1 MTRKKWSFLFTVCLV
16 TALIGCGQKNSQVDK
31 NNSEELNKLGQIQV
45 ISREEGSGTRD
56 TFASLAGFNK
66 DGACLLYTSLCA
78 AFQTYRCAG

>member
-45 ISREEGSGTRD
+45 ISREEGSIH
-56 TFASLAGFNK
+56 
-66 DGACLLYTSLCA
+66 LLRLQDLIKTELMV
-78 AFQTYRCAG
+78 

>member
-45 ISREEGSGTRD
+45 ISGKKAQGQEIH
-56 TFASLAGFNK
+56 
-66 DGACLLYTSLCA
+66 LLRLQDLIKTELMV
-78 AFQTYRCAG
+78 